1 MGIPIVSL
9 LLVLTIK
16 SLFFSEYKNHISEWH
31 GKTVCFTFTFLH
43 RHHNWAA
50 IYRQKCLCGNYFP
63 QSTEKK
69 KKTCQTKYYIWLTCP
84 SEMKKRNSHYQTN
97 KGWGSSLPPE
107 LILKKYEKDSSSWNE
122 RMLSNMKT
130 YESIKSRGKNNYIVK
145 LKTLQTI
152 TDM

>member
-69 KKTCQTKYYIWLTCP
+69 KTKKP
-84 SEMKKRNSHYQTN
+84 AKQN
-97 KGWGSSLPPE
+97 
-107 LILKKYEKDSSSWNE
+107 
-122 RMLSNMKT
+122 
-130 YESIKSRGKNNYIVK
+130 
-145 LKTLQTI
+145 TI
-152 TDM
+152 SG